1 MWQHH
6 YVIHQMRMEE
16 LRAAADRERRWRAQ
30 DAENDRR
37 AADHGPGR
45 GRVLAARVVAA
56 LSRSAARTA
65 RRLDARA
72 AVELGPERALR
83 DA

>member
-6 YVIHQMRMEE
+6 YVIHQMRMQE

-30 DAENDRR
+30 DAESDRP
-37 AADHGPGR
+37 AAHGGPNR
-45 GRVLAARVVAA
+45 GRVMAARWVAA
-56 LSRSAARTA
+56 LSRGAARTA
-65 RRLDARA
+65 RRLDARV
-72 AVELGPERALR
+72 AVELGPERRLR